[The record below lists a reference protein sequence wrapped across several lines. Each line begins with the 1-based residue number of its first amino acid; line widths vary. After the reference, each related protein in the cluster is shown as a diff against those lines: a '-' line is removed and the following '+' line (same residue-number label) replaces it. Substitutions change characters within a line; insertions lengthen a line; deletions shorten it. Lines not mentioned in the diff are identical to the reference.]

1 MYMTSLERIWGYLH
15 DDKRCVQEYLF
26 VLDIYRYT
34 SDFVDLIFRN
44 PEVLPQLRD
53 RIKREKMNSG
63 FLGLLF
69 RDGYGLA
76 EYRLIRMMQ
85 VEAFREIL
93 ANNFQEL
100 DESVSS
106 PKLSRNIR

>member
-1 MYMTSLERIWGYLH
+1 MIFMDHVFSCIKYFRCYNIRTFQGGLFMYMTSLERMWGYLH

-34 SDFVDLIFRN
+34 SYFVDLISQN

-69 RDGYGLA
+69 RDG
-76 EYRLIRMMQ
+76 
-85 VEAFREIL
+85 
-93 ANNFQEL
+93 
-100 DESVSS
+100 
-106 PKLSRNIR
+106 

>member
-1 MYMTSLERIWGYLH
+1 MYMTSLERMWGYLH

-63 FLGLLF
+63 FLGLVM
-69 RDGYGLA
+69 G
-76 EYRLIRMMQ
+76 M
-85 VEAFREIL
+85 V
-93 ANNFQEL
+93 
-100 DESVSS
+100 
-106 PKLSRNIR
+106 